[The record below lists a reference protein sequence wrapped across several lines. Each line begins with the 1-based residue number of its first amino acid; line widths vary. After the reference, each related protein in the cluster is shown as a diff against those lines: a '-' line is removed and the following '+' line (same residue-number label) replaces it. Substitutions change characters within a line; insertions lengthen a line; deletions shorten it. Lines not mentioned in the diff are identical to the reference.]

1 MAVDK
6 ILDKIVWVNTSSI
19 KPYKGNPKIHSS
31 EQIEKLAGVFAKYS
45 FDVPIVVDENNVIIK
60 GHARLAAAKKLKW
73 TKVPVI
79 YRKDL
84 TEQQAK
90 ASRIADNVVAESYWD
105 MPALI
110 AELEALYNLDDPN
123 IAMMDTGFSDLEL
136 KSLLPGLLED
146 EEIDYA
152 AAPGPLGS
160 FSGFASRM
168 RQDGKV
174 GGPAPKMEE
183 LANDVLLNKFK
194 IVVIPVFGGCNDIAS
209 VLEAVSHR
217 KNYKIIMIYSHPG
230 CTQFAETLP
239 YLQYVS
245 QVLDVSLV
253 ELSPKSDEI
262 FRGRISTQGYPDAS
276 NLWCETG
283 MVMAQIEEYLS
294 ENEMSDDKT
303 VMLLGSIG
311 EDTKIFRRVGKFD
324 QGYFYFCPFASFTER
339 KLHAYLKKSLPKGLG
354 LHPLY
359 KHLTLIAC
367 PGCPLYHP
375 PDFAWMQSDE
385 GAFSNWLK
393 VLEYFGYS
401 KRNRS
406 YRYGGR
412 FDAQLRIIIAENID
426 VRVVLP
432 YADLAMNREKIME
445 V

>member
-1 MAVDK
+1 MASNK
-6 ILDKIVWVNTSSI
+6 LLDKIVWVNTSSI
-19 KPYKGNPKIHSS
+19 KAYKGNPKIHSS
-31 EQIEKLAGVFAKYS
+31 EQIEKLAGVFAKYG
-45 FDVPIVVDENNVIIK
+45 FDVPIVVDEDNVIIK

-73 TKVPVI
+73 KKVPVI

-105 MPALI
+105 MPQLI
-110 AELEALYNLDDPN
+110 AELEALYNLDDPGV
-123 IAMMDTGFSDLEL
+123 AMMDTGFSDLEL

-152 AAPGPLGS
+152 VATAPLGE
-160 FSGFASRM
+160 FSSRM
-168 RQDGKV
+168 RQDGKI
-174 GGPAPKMEE
+174 GGPAAKLEK
-183 LANDVLLNKFK
+183 LANSVLLNKFETV
-194 IVVIPVFGGCNDIAS
+194 IVPVFGGCNDIAS
-209 VLEAVSHR
+209 VIEAVSHR
-217 KNYKIIMIYSHPG
+217 KKYKIIMIYSHPG

-245 QVLDVSLV
+245 RALDISLV

-262 FRGRISTQGYPDAS
+262 FRGRISTQGYPDVS

-283 MVMAQIEEYLS
+283 MVIAQIEEYLS
-294 ENEMSDDKT
+294 ENGMSDAKT
-303 VMLLGSIG
+303 VMMLGSIG
-311 EDTKIFRRVGKFD
+311 EDSKIFRRVGKFD
-324 QGYFYFCPFASFTER
+324 QGYFYFCPFANFTER

-359 KHLTLIAC
+359 AHLNMIAC

-412 FDAQLRIIIAENID
+412 FDAQLRTIIAENID
-426 VRVVLP
+426 ERAVLP
-432 YADLAMNREKIME
+432 YADLAMNREEILKT
-445 V
+445 

>member
-1 MAVDK
+1 MKA
-6 ILDKIVWVNTSSI
+6 LDKIEWVNTSSV
-19 KPYKGNPKIHSS
+19 KTYKGNPKIHSS
-31 EQIEKLAGVFAKYS
+31 EQIEKLAGVFAKYG
-45 FDVPIVVDENNVIIK
+45 FDVPIVVDENNVIVK

-73 TKVPVI
+73 KKVPII

-84 TEQQAK
+84 TAQQVK

-105 MPALI
+105 MPNLI

-136 KSLLPGLLED
+136 KSLLPGILED
-146 EEIDYA
+146 EEVDYA
-152 AAPGPLGS
+152 VATAPLGE
-160 FSGFASRM
+160 FSSRM

-174 GGPAPKMEE
+174 GGPALKLEK
-183 LANDVLLNKFK
+183 LANDILLNKFET
-194 IVVIPVFGGCNDIAS
+194 VVIPVFGGCNDTAS
-209 VLEAVSHR
+209 VIEAVSHR
-217 KNYKIIMIYSHPG
+217 KDYKIIMIYSHPG
-230 CTQFAETLP
+230 CAQFEETLP
-239 YLQYVS
+239 YLKHVS
-245 QVLDVSLV
+245 KVLDVFLV
-253 ELSPKSDEI
+253 ELSPKSDET
-262 FRGRISTQGYPDAS
+262 FRGRISTQGYPDVS

-283 MVMAQIEEYLS
+283 MVIAQIEEYLS
-294 ENEMSDDKT
+294 EHGMSNDKT

-311 EDTKIFRRVGKFD
+311 DDSKMFRRVGKFD
-324 QGYFYFCPFASFTER
+324 QGYCYFCPFASFTER
-339 KLHAYLKKSLPKGLG
+339 KLHAYLKKNLPKGLR

-359 KHLTLIAC
+359 RYINMIAC

-375 PDFAWMQSDE
+375 PDYAWMQSDE

-406 YRYGGR
+406 YRYGGK
-412 FDAQLRIIIAENID
+412 FDAQLRTIIAESID

-432 YADLAMNREKIME
+432 YADLAMDREKIME

>member
-1 MAVDK
+1 MK
-6 ILDKIVWVNTSSI
+6 ILDKIEWADIKSV
-19 KPYKGNPKIHSS
+19 KPYKGNPKVHSS
-31 EQIEKLAGVFAKYS
+31 EQIDKLAEVFAKYG
-45 FDVPIVVDENNVIIK
+45 FDVPIIVDENNIVIK

-73 TKVPVI
+73 KKVPI
-79 YRKDL
+79 IHRRDL

-110 AELEALYNLDDPN
+110 AELEALYNLDDSDV
-123 IAMMDTGFSDLEL
+123 AMRDTGFSDLEL
-136 KSLLPGLLED
+136 KSLLPGLLEN

-160 FSGFASRM
+160 FSGFTSRM

-174 GGPAPKMEE
+174 GGPAPKLEK
-183 LANDVLLNKFK
+183 LTNDILLNKFETV
-194 IVVIPVFGGCNDIAS
+194 IIPVFGGCNDTAS

-217 KNYKIIMIYSHPG
+217 KNYKIIMLYSHPG
-230 CTQFAETLP
+230 CTQFEETLP

-253 ELSPKSDEI
+253 ELSPKSDET
-262 FRGRISTQGYPDAS
+262 FRGRISTQGAPSID

-283 MVMAQIEEYLS
+283 MVMAQIEEYLK
-294 ENEMSDDKT
+294 ENNMSNDKT
-303 VMLLGSIG
+303 VMVLGSIG
-311 EDTKIFRRVGKFD
+311 EDTKIFRRAGKFD
-324 QGYFYFCPFASFTER
+324 QGYFYFCPFAKLTEK
-339 KLHAYLKKSLPKGLG
+339 KLHAYLKKNLPKGLG

-359 KHLTLIAC
+359 QYLTLIAC

-375 PDFAWMQSDE
+375 PDYAWMQSDE
-385 GAFSNWLK
+385 GAFPVWLK

-406 YRYGGR
+406 YRYSGK
-412 FDAQLRIIIAENID
+412 FDAQLRTILAEGID
-426 VRVVLP
+426 ARVVLP
-432 YADLAMNREKIME
+432 YADLAMDRQEILNFKGK
-445 V
+445 

>member
-1 MAVDK
+1 MASNK
-6 ILDKIVWVNTSSI
+6 ILDKIVWVPTKSV
-19 KPYKGNPKIHSS
+19 KPYKENPKIHSS
-31 EQIEKLAGVFAKYS
+31 EQIDKLAGVFAKYG
-45 FDVPIVVDENNVIIK
+45 FDVPIVVDEDNVIIK

-73 TKVPVI
+73 KKVPII

-110 AELEALYNLDDPN
+110 AELEALYNLDDPGVSM
-123 IAMMDTGFSDLEL
+123 IDTGFSDLEL

-146 EEIDYA
+146 EEVDYA
-152 AAPGPLGS
+152 VAPGPLGG

-168 RQDGKV
+168 RQDGKI
-174 GGPAPKMEE
+174 GGPAPLLEK
-183 LANDVLLNKFK
+183 ATDDILLNKFET
-194 IVVIPVFGGCNDIAS
+194 VVIPVFGGCNDIAS
-209 VLEAVSHR
+209 VIEAVSYR
-217 KNYKIIMIYSHPG
+217 KKYKIIMIYSHPG
-230 CTQFAETLP
+230 CTQFEETLP
-239 YLQYVS
+239 YLQHVS
-245 QVLDVSLV
+245 RVLDVPLV
-253 ELSPKSDEI
+253 ELSPKSDET
-262 FRGRISTQGYPDAS
+262 FRGRISTQGYPDVS

-283 MVMAQIEEYLS
+283 MVIAQIEDYLKD
-294 ENEMSDDKT
+294 NKMFNDRT
-303 VMLLGSIG
+303 VMILGGIG
-311 EDTKIFRRVGKFD
+311 EDAKVYRRIGKFD
-324 QGYFYFCPFASFTER
+324 QGYFYFCPFAKFTER
-339 KLHAYLKKSLPKGLG
+339 KLHAYLKKNLPKGLG

-375 PDFAWMQSDE
+375 PDYAWMQSDE

-412 FDAQLRIIIAENID
+412 FDAQLRTIIAESID

-432 YADLAMNREKIME
+432 WADLAETITYGN
-445 V
+445 